1 MHEQNIITGAP
12 HPHVRAREGD
22 RYRDEL
28 QALARE
34 LGVEREV
41 IFRKRFFI
49 PQKMAT
55 LMGSADIYIT
65 PYCHVAQAVSETVAY
80 AMGAGNAIISTP
92 DWHATEL
99 LDDGRG
105 VLVFFDNPDAI
116 ATAAI
121 ELLENDFA
129 RRTMRKRAYLYARKM
144 ASNQVAQSY
153 MHSFSRAHAHRIQP
167 AHRKLPALAVA
178 QISANLVSNALGPHP
193 TSDHTTPSMN
203 SNSSRVAVTICRQFL
218 GA

>member
-1 MHEQNIITGAP
+1 MSTRNSSMNARADIITGAP

-28 QALARE
+28 HALARE

-65 PYCHVAQAVSETVAY
+65 PYCHEAQAVSETVSY

-121 ELLENDFA
+121 ELLENDVA
-129 RRTMRKRAYLYARKM
+129 RRTMRKRAHLYARKM

-153 MHSFSRAHAHRIQP
+153 MHSFSRLTHIA
-167 AHRKLPALAVA
+167 
-178 QISANLVSNALGPHP
+178 SNLRTGSFPHWQ
-193 TSDHTTPSMN
+193 
-203 SNSSRVAVTICRQFL
+203 SRRSPRTWFRMP
-218 GA
+218 